1 PDEAAGGAGGPT
13 VVRAVRPGRPRLVG
27 LGTARTRPR
36 VPPGRR
42 GGQRQRDRALAGV
55 VLGGRPRVPR
65 RAGVLVG
72 GCPGVFVG
80 GCPGVLVGGC
90 PGVFVGVR
98 VAVDLVPLRDGGRS
112 GPGAGADRG
121 RPALVLGRHVGE
133 APDALEGV
141 GRRHPAGAG
150 GASGGRAVAG
160 REGGVGH
167 RFEEGGGE
175 HPGRRAAGGDGIG
188 GPSGDLVQRA
198 EVPVGA

>member
-1 PDEAAGGAGGPT
+1 AGVDDRPVGRQRLGAAVAVDVGGGRGDRRALGGRGAGVGVRRVVARAGPGDGADQRQRGGRRAAGPDEAAGGAGGPT

-121 RPALVLGRHVGE
+121 RPALVLGRHVG
-133 APDALEGV
+133 
-141 GRRHPAGAG
+141 
-150 GASGGRAVAG
+150 
-160 REGGVGH
+160 
-167 RFEEGGGE
+167 
-175 HPGRRAAGGDGIG
+175 
-188 GPSGDLVQRA
+188 
-198 EVPVGA
+198 